1 MSPQDPVI
9 PFSPPMQAVQQ
20 PYHYLSPLAPH
31 PSQLPPAP
39 AGVPPVSREWPA
51 NTDAHTGHT
60 HVSSR
65 MPKMGRDHSTS
76 LSPVRGPLSVNHRD
90 PVRASPVIQDQEV
103 YSRSPVPLPIPTP
116 GMFQCDISFLI
127 YCARKNKQKKT
138 TWVPVKS
145 KENLSISFNC
155 HTIDVARFKVLVT
168 NTCGARHPNLPPLMD
183 HCTNVSQPTMLWVAH
198 MGRNPAWLKTGS
210 QCVASD
216 PMFSAWMDAIIK
228 GGVKKGGLYLKMA
241 NPSAEQSRAADNDLM
256 ASTVR
261 RHEAQ
266 TATLRAALDKAPMAS
281 GSALDGPSQPLAIGQ
296 TPFDQDDDAEDSCD
310 EGFDARRIIEEQIFQ
325 KYAGNTGV
333 DPRHTVYPH
342 PTDVN
347 RYIILTSGN
356 VTSWARAI
364 HGKHKGV
371 SLTTPPSRLKFYNKR
386 TRESAPL
393 RPGDPS
399 SAATP
404 DASAPTSQA
413 LSPEMVA
420 SIVDICTERMARKR
434 PLSPDMATS
443 AVGVAGPE
451 GELLEYLLFAGVA
464 NTEET
469 MRVLKRNEVDSYTM
483 FAEGFF
489 TKDQLQQL
497 GLTVG
502 TLAKLCRNVG
512 RYERSR
518 AQARR

>member
-9 PFSPPMQAVQQ
+9 PFSPHLQAVPQ
-20 PYHYLSPLAPH
+20 PYHYLLPLAPH
-31 PSQLPPAP
+31 LSQLPPGP

-51 NTDAHTGHT
+51 NTNSHTGPT
-60 HVSSR
+60 HVSSQ
-65 MPKMGRDHSTS
+65 MPKMGCDHSTS
-76 LSPVRGPLSVNHRD
+76 LSPVRGPLSFNHQD
-90 PVRASPVIQDQEV
+90 PVRALPVIQDQEG
-103 YSRSPVPLPIPTP
+103 YSRSPDPLPIPTP

-127 YCARKNKQKKT
+127 YCAWKNKQKKT

-155 HTIDVARFKVLVT
+155 HTIDVAHFKVLVT
-168 NTCGARHPNLPPLMD
+168 NTCGARHPNMPPLMD

-198 MGRNPAWLKTGS
+198 MGWNPAWLKTGS

-228 GGVKKGGLYLKMA
+228 GGVKKGSLYLKMA
-241 NPSAEQSRAADNDLM
+241 NPSAEQSRVADNDLM
-256 ASTVR
+256 ASTVQ

-266 TATLRAALDKAPMAS
+266 MATLRAALDKAPMAS

-310 EGFDARRIIEEQIFQ
+310 DGFDARRIIEEQIFQ

-356 VTSWARAI
+356 VTSWARVI
-364 HGKHKGV
+364 HGKDKG
-371 SLTTPPSRLKFYNKR
+371 T
-386 TRESAPL
+386 
-393 RPGDPS
+393 
-399 SAATP
+399 
-404 DASAPTSQA
+404 

-420 SIVDICTERMARKR
+420 SIVNICTERMARKR

-443 AVGVAGPE
+443 AVGVAGPK
-451 GELLEYLLFAGVA
+451 GKLLEYLLFAGVA

-483 FAEGFF
+483 FAEGGLI
-489 TKDQLQQL
+489 TARQPPWRTPGADWRAGLHANLLQ
-497 GLTVG
+497 GSWPAVG
-502 TLAKLCRNVG
+502 VQACTPNF
-512 RYERSR
+512 RS
-518 AQARR
+518 

>member
-1 MSPQDPVI
+1 
-9 PFSPPMQAVQQ
+9 
-20 PYHYLSPLAPH
+20 
-31 PSQLPPAP
+31 
-39 AGVPPVSREWPA
+39 
-51 NTDAHTGHT
+51 
-60 HVSSR
+60 
-65 MPKMGRDHSTS
+65 
-76 LSPVRGPLSVNHRD
+76 
-90 PVRASPVIQDQEV
+90 
-103 YSRSPVPLPIPTP
+103 
-116 GMFQCDISFLI
+116 
-127 YCARKNKQKKT
+127 
-138 TWVPVKS
+138 
-145 KENLSISFNC
+145 
-155 HTIDVARFKVLVT
+155 
-168 NTCGARHPNLPPLMD
+168 
-183 HCTNVSQPTMLWVAH
+183 MLWVAH

-241 NPSAEQSRAADNDLM
+241 NPSVEQSRAANNNLM

-266 TATLRAALDKAPMAS
+266 TATLRAALDKAPMAL
-281 GSALDGPSQPLAIGQ
+281 GS
-296 TPFDQDDDAEDSCD
+296 EDSCD
-310 EGFDARRIIEEQIFQ
+310 DGFDARRIIEEQIFP

-333 DPRHTVYPH
+333 DPRHMVYPH

-347 RYIILTSGN
+347 RYIILTSGH

-364 HGKHKGV
+364 HGKDKGV

-393 RPGDPS
+393 RPGEPS

-404 DASAPTSQA
+404 DALAPTSQT

-469 MRVLKRNEVDSYTM
+469 MRVLKRNKVNSYTM

-497 GLTVG
+497 VLTVG

-518 AQARR
+518 AQARQ